1 MKNSIIIVI
10 FLLLSITVNAQKNEL
25 LAAFESS
32 YINEQNR
39 QPSKALENL
48 KEVYESFETNYELN
62 LRLGWLSYI
71 TENNNDSE
79 KYYAKAMQLKPLA
92 LDAIYGYILPLLV
105 EKKYNDVIRFAEKAL
120 TISQNDSR
128 AEYYIGLANYYKK
141 KYIEAE
147 KHLEKAI
154 NRYPFDLD
162 INLILGWTKFA
173 LGKKNE
179 AKVLFQV
186 AQRHSP
192 NSEVVK
198 SAIEL
203 INK

>member
-79 KYYAKAMQLKPLA
+79 KYYAKAMELKPLA